1 MLSDGSA
8 HRPRWA
14 HPQIRHKHTDCT
26 PKCPQTEAALIF
38 VPGFIESELAAATP
52 VTLAF
57 LPFLFSFWTCKR
69 TQRGHQGRRK
79 RRCRGAAGA
88 PSSHCWAGLPG
99 SAPRPSWSFLPLVRV
114 CTATEQRPELHTSR
128 PSYAVKGL
136 LGRPRAGPQGSPW
149 GPYAL
154 GPVTWV
160 VRGHSGPGRGEGG
173 EGRLSAQRG
182 SAGSSLSVGSGV
194 QGAKNRKTGRGKP
207 VLDSVPCPPSR
218 ESGWSGAARRT
229 QRYGILQLACRL
241 RITRTKRPF
250 LSMPRSALTPPRFT
264 HLLKTV
270 PRKTSSFDSLVPGGN
285 PGICAEI
292 FCSSLFNGHFLE
304 DLSLLLS
311 ALPAPGPSGLHITK
325 RRPSQPHLGVVAVHA
340 ASAQRPQSP
349 FKGSHLHKGALP
361 GRPWEV
367 GRTAWPDTA
376 TGWALAPTLTVGLP
390 GGTQLICYQ
399 TREEALQM
407 APHGPAGD
415 RRPSVSL

>member
-38 VPGFIESELAAATP
+38 VPGFIESELAAAAP

-173 EGRLSAQRG
+173 GGPSVRPAGQCRLFPLGRLWCSGGQESENWEREAGPRLRPLPPFQRKRLVWGREAHTEVRHSPVGMSPQDHQNQTALPLHAPQCSYAPKIHPSAEN
-182 SAGSSLSVGSGV
+182 
-194 QGAKNRKTGRGKP
+194 GAQEDQQLRQLGPR
-207 VLDSVPCPPSR
+207 R
-218 ESGWSGAARRT
+218 ESW
-229 QRYGILQLACRL
+229 
-241 RITRTKRPF
+241 
-250 LSMPRSALTPPRFT
+250 
-264 HLLKTV
+264 HL
-270 PRKTSSFDSLVPGGN
+270 
-285 PGICAEI
+285 C
-292 FCSSLFNGHFLE
+292 
-304 DLSLLLS
+304 
-311 ALPAPGPSGLHITK
+311 
-325 RRPSQPHLGVVAVHA
+325 
-340 ASAQRPQSP
+340 
-349 FKGSHLHKGALP
+349 
-361 GRPWEV
+361 
-367 GRTAWPDTA
+367 
-376 TGWALAPTLTVGLP
+376 
-390 GGTQLICYQ
+390 
-399 TREEALQM
+399 
-407 APHGPAGD
+407 
-415 RRPSVSL
+415 